1 MSNIFEEKPH
11 LFEAVYKMNEVRMS
25 QLVPATIKYLGRG
38 EDLAIQFLKSQFAIA
53 GDRANFG
60 QQGLQDDIEINNRNV
75 PNNDPITKF
84 VLMTAI
90 RSDNPQAVLNFFK
103 KYQKTLNLQINFEII
118 EDFIQNNM

>member
-1 MSNIFEEKPH
+1 MSNIFEAKPH
-11 LFEAVYKMNEVRMS
+11 LFEAVYRMNEVRMS

-38 EDLAIQFLKSQFAIA
+38 EDLAVQFLKSQFAIV

-75 PNNDPITKF
+75 PNDDPITKY

-90 RSDNPQAVLNFFK
+90 RSGDPQAVLNFFK
-103 KYQKTLNLQINFEII
+103 KYQKALNLKINFAAI
-118 EDFIQNNM
+118 EEFIKNM